1 MKGSYTVIFTLLLL
15 GALGATLFIISTMGW
30 AKPPVEDA
38 EILTL
43 AIEGD
48 QLQEYKVAA

>member
-1 MKGSYTVIFTLLLL
+1 MIFTLLLL
-15 GALGATLFIISTMGW
+15 GALGATLFIISTMGL

-43 AIEGD
+43 ATECD
-48 QLQEYKVAA
+48 QLQNYEVAA